1 MGEAGKAAG
10 RTGAPGRKG
19 PEART
24 GPANAASVVQ
34 ARQPFTAG
42 KNPTRLRSWGET
54 SEASAHIIALRIVA
68 ATAIPHPDRAFRD
81 VKPGAIR
88 ANL

>member
-10 RTGAPGRKG
+10 RTGAPGLEG

-54 SEASAHIIALRIVA
+54 SEASIYIIVMRISA
-68 ATAIPHPDRAFRD
+68 ATANPHTPTVRTAR
-81 VKPGAIR
+81 
-88 ANL
+88 

>member
-1 MGEAGKAAG
+1 MKANETRLPAAPVP
-10 RTGAPGRKG
+10 RRHGA
-19 PEART
+19 
-24 GPANAASVVQ
+24 
-34 ARQPFTAG
+34 
-42 KNPTRLRSWGET
+42 RLRSWGET